1 MSGGGMKH
9 TKLKKALLGT
19 AFGAGLAA
27 GVSFYPLM
35 RNMVRSHTADF
46 DKIQV
51 VVGKDT
57 LSKQDFYDRLTYRD
71 GAWRLPRA
79 DGTMV
84 NIDSLADFRTGD
96 AKRHEWF
103 LERKLINTVDTVYVR
118 YAQFVENPGV
128 SDIVFGMGAND
139 SLGYLPTLGRYSYD
153 RLNLRYFKADNDE
166 LQKIVDVYND
176 AYNCTHR
183 HEYQHYLN
191 AVSGIGRAGQSYEN
205 KFVECCLDEVS
216 ANIAQLLEQ
225 RKHYLENG
233 NDLSF
238 ITGRF
243 SFYKKALEQKK
254 IKPTVDGLTE
264 EEIRFI
270 GNGVFD
276 TWMEKKFN
284 MYVRGNT
291 SRTVHILSKTNYNGV
306 QPDSLR
312 HRRLLEKMFVINGID
327 FYPSIAGREGEVRQR
342 IPAERLKYF
351 RFLKKEKYQQMGYI
365 EKLEKERIEK
375 GEHNYNISMA
385 KNKMWAEMKRWFDKG
400 NKER

>member
-1 MSGGGMKH
+1 M
-9 TKLKKALLGT
+9 GT
-19 AFGAGLAA
+19 AFSVGLAA

-35 RNMVRSHTADF
+35 RNVVHSHTADF

-57 LSKQDFYDRLTYRD
+57 FNKQDFYDRLTYRA
-71 GAWRLPRA
+71 GAWRLLCA

-84 NIDSLADFRTGD
+84 NIDSLADFRTKD
-96 AKRHEWF
+96 AKLHERF
-103 LERKLINTVDTVYVR
+103 LERKLIKTVDTVYVR
-118 YAQFVENPGV
+118 YAKFVENPGEG
-128 SDIVFGMGAND
+128 DIVFRMEAND
-139 SLGYLPTLGRYSYD
+139 SLGYLPTLGNYSYD

-176 AYNCTHR
+176 AYNCTYR

-205 KFVECCLDEVS
+205 KFVECCLDEIS

-233 NDLSF
+233 KDLSF
-238 ITGRF
+238 ITRRF
-243 SFYKKALEQKK
+243 YFYKKALERGE
-254 IKPTVDGLTE
+254 IKPVAEHLTE
-264 EEIRFI
+264 KEIRFI
-270 GNGVFD
+270 ANNVFD
-276 TWMEKKFN
+276 SWMEKKFD
-284 MYVRGNT
+284 MYVCGNT
-291 SRTVHILSKTNYNGV
+291 SRTAHILSKTNYNGV

-312 HRRLLEKMFVINGID
+312 HRQLLEKMFVIDGID

-365 EKLEKERIEK
+365 EKLGKERIAK
-375 GEHNYNISMA
+375 GECNYNISMA

-400 NKER
+400 HKGR